1 MKKNIL
7 ITVVVIAVLL
17 VAGLVFVFGRSGSKE
32 SQKSADQ
39 NVSLQ
44 ASADKEIYKSGE
56 TVNLKMSL
64 TNSGATSVC
73 LSEGAIGN
81 IKFLT
86 TTVNGSPV
94 ETRTAPSAFLTSFSE
109 ILKSRLTS
117 VAPGASMEFKLASE
131 YDPGLGAQAL
141 STTMPDGTAG
151 IATFYNVEKPGQYE
165 IQLAYEY
172 VAGSSEK
179 CKDILTGKTNVTTV
193 LFKVE

>member
-1 MKKNIL
+1 MNKKYIIIL
-7 ITVVVIAVLL
+7 TVIILAAV
-17 VAGLVFVFGRSGSKE
+17 GLYFVFGSKKEE
-32 SQKSADQ
+32 SKLELKQ
-39 NVSLQ
+39 NVVLQ
-44 ASADKEIYKSGE
+44 ASAGKEAYKSGE
-56 TVNLKMSL
+56 TVDLKINL

-86 TTVNGSPV
+86 ATVNGNSV
-94 ETRTAPSAFLTSFSE
+94 ETRTASSAFLTSFSE
-109 ILKSRLTS
+109 ILKSRLVS
-117 VAPGASMEFKLASE
+117 VAPGASMEFNLAGE
-131 YDPGLGAQAL
+131 YDPGLGVQAL
-141 STTMPDGTAG
+141 GTTMPDGTAG

-179 CKDILTGKTNVTTV
+179 CKDILTGKTNVATV